1 MILGGLVDLYQIT
14 NDESLLQQAI
24 QIADATISTLVNGD
38 GILSE
43 PPPTPADEDGRQ
55 FKGIFV
61 RNLLYLYETTG
72 TSAYADFIRLN
83 ADAIWSMSRNS
94 ENQFGFLW
102 EGPFDSGS
110 PARQSSALDAI
121 NAAIACSY
129 DGTTYQAEDGTL
141 HGLSTENTNRG
152 YHGNGY
158 VAGWVQDGQWVD
170 FDVNVDDDGQYD
182 LVWRYSASNGRA
194 VRLLY
199 VNGATVYD
207 QLSFPNTGCWTS
219 WNTVVSTN
227 VPLHGGSNRVSLIF
241 NADKGSSNFL
251 NLDELTVDGA

>member
-1 MILGGLVDLYQIT
+1 M
-14 NDESLLQQAI
+14 
-24 QIADATISTLVNGD
+24 
-38 GILSE
+38 
-43 PPPTPADEDGRQ
+43 
-55 FKGIFV
+55 
-61 RNLLYLYETTG
+61 
-72 TSAYADFIRLN
+72 
-83 ADAIWSMSRNS
+83 
-94 ENQFGFLW
+94 
-102 EGPFDSGS
+102 
-110 PARQSSALDAI
+110 
-121 NAAIACSY
+121 
-129 DGTTYQAEDGTL
+129 
-141 HGLSTENTNRG
+141 
-152 YHGNGY
+152 
-158 VAGWVQDGQWVD
+158 D

-194 VRLLY
+194 VRQLY